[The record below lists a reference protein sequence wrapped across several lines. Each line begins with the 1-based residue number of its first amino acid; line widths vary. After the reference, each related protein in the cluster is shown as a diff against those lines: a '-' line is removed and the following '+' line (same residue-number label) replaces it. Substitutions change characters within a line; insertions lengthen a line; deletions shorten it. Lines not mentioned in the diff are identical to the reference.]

1 MKKSKMI
8 LGLSMLIAVTAFNSY
23 ITTVSA
29 QEDGKC
35 RPVVKNVY
43 FVDSGQVVEEVHP
56 GSNGGNGYQL
66 NILGTDVDNLEVVQ
80 EQYMTSLNVIPN
92 YTSATAAKWQ
102 IFFAAKMGRVI
113 SHVRLKNKC
122 TGKITV
128 NRLDSR
134 IRLLDQ

>member
-1 MKKSKMI
+1 MKKSKLI
-8 LGLSMLIAVTAFNSY
+8 LGLSLLSTLMVMNNLVGK
-23 ITTVSA
+23 VSA
-29 QEDGKC
+29 QDSDKC
-35 RPVVKNVY
+35 KPTVKNVY

-66 NILGTDVDNLEVVQ
+66 NILGTNVDNLEVIQ
-80 EQYMTSLNVIPN
+80 EPYMTSLSVIPN
-92 YTSATAAKWQ
+92 YTSPTAAKWQ
-102 IFFAAKMGRVI
+102 VFFAAKMGRVI

-128 NRLDSR
+128 NILDSR